1 MKQSLLVQ
9 VICEAYMVQIT
20 YKTSLVVTEG
30 SLPKVHIYIMWLT
43 AGSNAMK
50 NS

>member
-9 VICEAYMVQIT
+9 VCEAYMVQIT

-30 SLPKVHIYIMWLT
+30 SLPKVHIYILWLT